1 MEQIEVEVKFFLADM
16 SATRDRIVALGA
28 ECLGRSFE
36 TNNRYE
42 DADKN
47 LLKNRSLLRLRRDTK
62 TTLTYKSELPD
73 QNPDFKI
80 HRELE
85 VDVSDFTTMNK
96 ILESVGFCREQVYE
110 KWRETFIFN
119 NLVLCLDTM
128 PFGDFLEIEGDGQEI
143 EAVAER
149 IGLLWENRIRS
160 NYLALF
166 EKLRTGLNLSF
177 SDITFENFKSVAFHP
192 EQFFNPRA

>member
-1 MEQIEVEVKFFLADM
+1 M
-16 SATRDRIVALGA
+16 
-28 ECLGRSFE
+28 
-36 TNNRYE
+36 NN
-42 DADKN
+42 
-47 LLKNRSLLRLRRDTK
+47 
-62 TTLTYKSELPD
+62 
-73 QNPDFKI
+73 
-80 HRELE
+80 
-85 VDVSDFTTMNK
+85 

-160 NYLALF
+160 NYFALF
-166 EKLRTGLNLSF
+166 EKLRADLNLSF
-177 SDITFENFKSVAFHP
+177 SDITFENFKSVVFHP
-192 EQFFNPRA
+192 DHFFSSKA